1 MELRIQSESK
11 SSMMPLKHWNFSQMT
26 VLPRRIIAEMQ
37 FLHIISGH
45 DPGLFL
51 FQQSKVQLDKIL
63 KEGEIKE
70 VGNYADVS
78 ILSHS

>member
-1 MELRIQSESK
+1 
-11 SSMMPLKHWNFSQMT
+11 MT
-26 VLPRRIIAEMQ
+26 VLRRRIIAEMQ

-63 KEGEIKE
+63 KKGEIKE
-70 VGNYADVS
+70 VGNYTDVS